1 MTPTV
6 SVSPKKPSV
15 KKMRKASGSVAD
27 RWTPHRIFNQVILV
41 LVSLTI
47 IIPTIWVFLASFKQ
61 RDEFYGNPWS
71 LPRSLYL
78 QNYVDAFTDARIGD
92 FFLNSLFV
100 TALAMVLVVAI
111 ALPCAYVL
119 ARFDFPGRRILQM
132 AIQGGLFINVN
143 YIIVPIFLMLVGF
156 DSSVYQWFPN
166 GLFINNLVVLAIV
179 YASTSLPFTV
189 FLLQDFFARIPE
201 DYEEAALLD
210 GANQFTVMVRIFFP
224 MATPA
229 ITMAMLFNFLSFWND
244 YIISMTLMTDSSS
257 RTVQVGLLNLMAT
270 QRAATNYGRLY
281 AGMVIVIVP
290 VIIFYSLV
298 QKRLLNVTNAGGIK
312 G

>member
-111 ALPCAYVL
+111 ALPCAGPCRWPSK
-119 ARFDFPGRRILQM
+119 ADC
-132 AIQGGLFINVN
+132 
-143 YIIVPIFLMLVGF
+143 
-156 DSSVYQWFPN
+156 
-166 GLFINNLVVLAIV
+166 
-179 YASTSLPFTV
+179 SLT
-189 FLLQDFFARIPE
+189 
-201 DYEEAALLD
+201 
-210 GANQFTVMVRIFFP
+210 
-224 MATPA
+224 
-229 ITMAMLFNFLSFWND
+229 
-244 YIISMTLMTDSSS
+244 
-257 RTVQVGLLNLMAT
+257 
-270 QRAATNYGRLY
+270 
-281 AGMVIVIVP
+281 
-290 VIIFYSLV
+290 
-298 QKRLLNVTNAGGIK
+298 
-312 G
+312 

>member
-1 MTPTV
+1 
-6 SVSPKKPSV
+6 
-15 KKMRKASGSVAD
+15 MRKASGSVAD

-111 ALPCAYVL
+111 ALPCAYVM

-143 YIIVPIFLMLVGF
+143 YIVVPIFLMLVGF

-229 ITMAMLFNFLSFWND
+229 ISMAMLFNFLSFWND

>member
-6 SVSPKKPSV
+6 SVSTKKSSS
-15 KKMRKASGSVAD
+15 KRMRKASGSVAD

-229 ITMAMLFNFLSFWND
+229 ISMAMLFNFLSFWND

>member
-6 SVSPKKPSV
+6 SVSTKKSSS
-15 KKMRKASGSVAD
+15 KRMRKASGSVAD

-78 QNYVDAFTDARIGD
+78 QNYADAFTDARIGD

-143 YIIVPIFLMLVGF
+143 YIVVPIFLMLVGF

-229 ITMAMLFNFLSFWND
+229 ISMAMLFNFLSFWND

>member
-6 SVSPKKPSV
+6 SVSTKKSSS
-15 KKMRKASGSVAD
+15 KRMRKASGSVAD

-143 YIIVPIFLMLVGF
+143 YIVVPIFLMLVGF

-229 ITMAMLFNFLSFWND
+229 ISMAMLFNFLSFWND

>member
-1 MTPTV
+1 
-6 SVSPKKPSV
+6 
-15 KKMRKASGSVAD
+15 MRKASGSVAD

-119 ARFDFPGRRILQM
+119 AR
-132 AIQGGLFINVN
+132 
-143 YIIVPIFLMLVGF
+143 
-156 DSSVYQWFPN
+156 
-166 GLFINNLVVLAIV
+166 
-179 YASTSLPFTV
+179 
-189 FLLQDFFARIPE
+189 
-201 DYEEAALLD
+201 
-210 GANQFTVMVRIFFP
+210 
-224 MATPA
+224 
-229 ITMAMLFNFLSFWND
+229 
-244 YIISMTLMTDSSS
+244 
-257 RTVQVGLLNLMAT
+257 
-270 QRAATNYGRLY
+270 
-281 AGMVIVIVP
+281 
-290 VIIFYSLV
+290 
-298 QKRLLNVTNAGGIK
+298 
-312 G
+312 